1 MTIPVGF
8 EKMDFSDRLRRS
20 IFQSGTGENLIK
32 NLAELIKNSDDSYDE
47 LQQKNIET
55 NGMIEVGF
63 WQHKKNRNR
72 WIDEFFIRDYGVG
85 MSREEANKAF
95 GKKSYGEDTSA
106 NRRNGAIGV
115 GGKDAFYRMD
125 DVSIITIKNGNPTL
139 IEVMTTPE
147 GDPYVN
153 ISESRDATVKK
164 MSELSNQIRK
174 YCSPL
179 NLRQDGTFVKFRLP
193 KDRRGKRYEDLRNQL
208 RLYYTLR
215 NITNGKNGTKLRLI
229 DCDTGDTYRLQT
241 EEPESEILEK
251 PDPFQIPY
259 VNKKGIQEH
268 YQVDVIIRKAKD
280 EIPLEAHDK
289 DLGYGFLIETDQG
302 GILDNKM
309 FGFDSDP
316 GARKIFGKI
325 VIHNWKSLF
334 RQDTTLMTTQ
344 S

>member
-1 MTIPVGF
+1 MGGINEMSIPAGF
-8 EKMDFSDRLRRS
+8 EKMDFSDRLRRA
-20 IFQSGTGENLIK
+20 IFQRGTGENLIK
-32 NLAELIKNSDDSYDE
+32 NLAEIIKNSDDSYDE

-63 WQHKKNRNR
+63 WQHVKNKKR

-85 MSREEANKAF
+85 MSSEEARKAF
-95 GKKSYGEDTSA
+95 GKRGYGEDTSA
-106 NRRNGAIGV
+106 SRRNGAIGV

-139 IEVMTTPE
+139 IEFMTSE
-147 GDPYVN
+147 DGDPYVN
-153 ISESRDATVKK
+153 ISESRDTTVKK

-174 YCSPL
+174 HCSPL

-208 RLYYTLR
+208 RSYYTLR
-215 NITNGKNGTKLRLI
+215 NITNGKNGTKLSLI
-229 DCDTGDTYRLQT
+229 DCDTGDRYRLQT

-302 GILDNKM
+302 GILDIRCL
-309 FGFDSDP
+309 DL
-316 GARKIFGKI
+316 I
-325 VIHNWKSLF
+325 VILERKKFLGK
-334 RQDTTLMTTQ
+334 
-344 S
+344 